1 MDSYGVFAKGAANI
15 LLQGKRQCVLQ
26 DGSGE
31 GKSFIFRAVQLGR
44 IITLQMNILESNI
57 ICVRIHKPVICL

>member
-1 MDSYGVFAKGAANI
+1 MDCCGVFAKGAANI
-15 LLQGKRQCVLQ
+15 LLQGKRQYVLQ

-31 GKSFIFRAVQLGR
+31 GKSFIFSSVQLGR

-57 ICVRIHKPVICL
+57 ICVMIHEPVICL